1 VNDDIPQVLVQARIR
16 LMLSEP
22 YLASAVARFPLFN
35 ASGAEW
41 CSTMATDG
49 YHIYANPEFCATLTL
64 PELSFVLAHEV
75 LHCVLGHVDRRK
87 DRDHELWNYAIDY
100 ATNLMLVEL
109 GMKMPQLGLLD
120 QAFAGLTAEEIFDR
134 LEAKSGGGVLG
145 ANSGGTGQLS
155 EVGQGPGQTG
165 GWDLHLDP
173 ADSRGEGTR
182 LEDFPSELERA
193 RLRNALIRELSEKGQ
208 GTRAGTLAS
217 EIKASGQPR
226 VPWKALMARFMSGL
240 RRDDYRFMPPNKKHI
255 WRNIYLPS
263 VGAPGPSHI
272 VVAIDTSGSMSDQI
286 LGRVLKEID
295 LLRSVTQC
303 HLTVVQCDAEI
314 SHVDEFDEFS
324 AADFRRMNIV
334 GRGGT
339 SFVPV
344 FDWIQKQ
351 SEEKGMRFDA
361 LVYLTDGCGD
371 FPKISPHYP
380 VMWVLESEKHPK
392 VPFGELIY
400 L

>member
-1 VNDDIPQVLVQARIR
+1 
-16 LMLSEP
+16 MLSEP

-35 ASGAEW
+35 AGGAEW
-41 CSTMATDG
+41 CATMATDG
-49 YHIYANPEFCATLTL
+49 YHIYANPEFCASLTL

-87 DRDHELWNYAIDY
+87 DRDHELWNFAIDY

-120 QAFAGLTAEEIFDR
+120 QSFAGLTAEEIFDR

-145 ANSGGTGQLS
+145 SNSGGTGQLS
-155 EVGQGPGQTG
+155 EGGQGAGQTGGESAAPVG

-182 LEDFPSELERA
+182 LDEFPSELERA
-193 RLRNALIRELSEKGQ
+193 RLRTALIRELSEKSQ
-208 GTRAGTLAS
+208 GTRGGTLAS

-272 VVAIDTSGSMSDQI
+272 VVAIDTSGSMSEKL
-286 LGRVLKEID
+286 LGQVLKEID

-303 HLTVVQCDAEI
+303 HLTVVQCDAEV
-314 SHVDEFDEFS
+314 SYVEEFDEFS
-324 AADFRRMNIV
+324 AADFRRKKIV

-344 FDWIQKQ
+344 FDWIKKQ

-400 L
+400 LSH

>member
-1 VNDDIPQVLVQARIR
+1 MNDDIPQVLVQARIR

>member
-1 VNDDIPQVLVQARIR
+1 
-16 LMLSEP
+16 MLSEP

-35 ASGAEW
+35 AGGAEW
-41 CSTMATDG
+41 CATMATDG
-49 YHIYANPEFCATLTL
+49 YHIYANPEFCASLTL

-87 DRDHELWNYAIDY
+87 DRDHDLWNFAIDY

-120 QAFAGLTAEEIFDR
+120 QSFAGLTAEEIFDR

-145 ANSGGTGQLS
+145 SNSGGTGQLS
-155 EVGQGPGQTG
+155 EGGQGAGQTGGESAAPVG

-182 LEDFPSELERA
+182 LDEFPSELERA
-193 RLRNALIRELSEKGQ
+193 RLRTALIRELSEKSQ
-208 GTRAGTLAS
+208 GTRGGTLAS

-303 HLTVVQCDAEI
+303 HLTVVQCDAEV
-314 SHVDEFDEFS
+314 SYVEEFDEFS
-324 AADFRRMNIV
+324 AADFRRMKIV

-361 LVYLTDGCGD
+361 LVYLTDGYGD
-371 FPKISPHYP
+371 YPKKLPHYP

-400 L
+400 LAH

>member
-1 VNDDIPQVLVQARIR
+1 
-16 LMLSEP
+16 MLSEP

-35 ASGAEW
+35 AGGAEW
-41 CSTMATDG
+41 CATMATDG
-49 YHIYANPEFCATLTL
+49 YHIYANPEFCASLTL

-87 DRDHELWNYAIDY
+87 GREHELWNFAIDY

-120 QAFAGLTAEEIFDR
+120 QSFAGLTAEEIFDR
-134 LEAKSGGGVLG
+134 LEAKSGSGVLG
-145 ANSGGTGQLS
+145 SNSGGTGQLS
-155 EVGQGPGQTG
+155 EDGQGAGQTGGESAAPVG

-182 LEDFPSELERA
+182 LDEFPSELERA
-193 RLRNALIRELSEKGQ
+193 RLRTALIRELSEKSQ

-240 RRDDYRFMPPNKKHI
+240 RRDNYRFMPPNKKHI

-303 HLTVVQCDAEI
+303 HLTVVQCDAKVSYVE
-314 SHVDEFDEFS
+314 EFDEFS
-324 AADFRRMNIV
+324 AADFSRMKIV

-361 LVYLTDGCGD
+361 LVYLTDGYGD
-371 FPKISPHYP
+371 YPKKLPHYP

-400 L
+400 LAH